1 MALPSIKNATFS
13 LRIKEFP
20 KPIQIRP
27 MIVSE
32 HKTIQQVIDIG
43 SENDIASTIADVTRS
58 CTNGKVDGNSVA
70 QYILDFIF
78 LQIYMT
84 SVENVVS
91 STYSC
96 YHYLKNEDNGDILYD
111 EETGD
116 PILCDNEI
124 EVKIPLA
131 NASIIYPE
139 EYEEL
144 RKVKINDSVT
154 LVLKNLSLNQNIE
167 ISDNRLKII
176 ELLQELSDLDENKD
190 SKENDQKIE
199 EVNKTI
205 NDLRAELKDHYT
217 YLSVESILNGENIS
231 YPEQDFN
238 EAEFI
243 EWLNTC
249 PSMAVSKVDNF
260 FDSAPIVG
268 MDIKITCPKC
278 MNSSDIK
285 LRGLKD
291 FF

>member
-1 MALPSIKNATFS
+1 MSLPSIKNATFS

-58 CTNGKVDGNSVA
+58 CTNGKVDGSTVA

-91 STYSC
+91 STYTC
-96 YHYLKNEDNGDILYD
+96 YHYLKNDENGDILYD

-116 PILCDNEI
+116 PIKCDNEI

-131 NASIIYPE
+131 NASIIYPD
-139 EYEEL
+139 EYEAL
-144 RKVKINDSVT
+144 RTIKINDSVT
-154 LVLKNLSLNQNIE
+154 IKLKNLSLNQNIE
-167 ISDNRLKII
+167 ISDSRLKIV
-176 ELLQELSDLDENKD
+176 ELLNELSELDSLPENE
-190 SKENDQKIE
+190 ENNEKIE
-199 EVNKTI
+199 ALNKKI
-205 NDLRAELKDHYT
+205 IDYRNELKDRYM
-217 YLSVESILNGENIS
+217 YLSVESVIDGENVT

-238 EAEFI
+238 EKEFI
-243 EWLNTC
+243 DWLNTC
-249 PSMAVSKVDNF
+249 PSLAVSKVESF
-260 FDSAPIVG
+260 FESAPIVG

-278 MNSSDIK
+278 MNSSDVK

>member
-1 MALPSIKNATFS
+1 MSLPSIKNATFS

-58 CTNGKVDGNSVA
+58 CTNGKVDGSTVA

-91 STYSC
+91 STYTC
-96 YHYLKNEDNGDILYD
+96 YHYLKNDENNDILYD

-116 PILCDNEI
+116 PIKCDNEI

-131 NASIIYPE
+131 NASIIYPD
-139 EYEEL
+139 EYEAL
-144 RKVKINDSVT
+144 RTIKINDSVT
-154 LVLKNLSLNQNIE
+154 IKLKNLSLNQNIE
-167 ISDNRLKII
+167 ISDSRLKIV
-176 ELLQELSDLDENKD
+176 ELLNELSELDSLPESEENN
-190 SKENDQKIE
+190 EKIE
-199 EVNKTI
+199 ALNKKI
-205 NDLRAELKDHYT
+205 IDYRNELKDRYM
-217 YLSVESILNGENIS
+217 YLSVESVIDGENVT

-238 EAEFI
+238 EKEFI
-243 EWLNTC
+243 DWLNTC
-249 PSMAVSKVDNF
+249 PSLAVSKVESF
-260 FDSAPIVG
+260 FESAPIVG

-278 MNSSDIK
+278 MNSSDVK